1 MAIRYL
7 FSLLLSLA
15 PGLAAAQ
22 PSLPAPQPLTSV
34 AFHYGAQTPWDELRA
49 FDLAIVEPDHLPA
62 GPLPDLGHTRLAAY
76 ISLGEAQPTRAYAAR
91 LPAAWLRGENSAWGS
106 RLIDQSQPG
115 WPDFFAEQV
124 VGPLWQRGVRTFF
137 VDTLDSYQL
146 FARTDEERAAQE
158 AGMVAV
164 VRELARR
171 YPGIRLVYNR
181 GFEILPQTHEWVDAV
196 AAESLFRRYDAASKS
211 YVPVPEADRAWL
223 QARLGEVRERYRLPA
238 IAIDYVP
245 PAQRELARETAR
257 AIQALG
263 FVPWVATPALDT
275 LGVSSVEVMPRKV
288 LVVHSPV
295 ANEFDLRRSDPVV
308 FGSLPL
314 QHLGYVPEFVDSSQ
328 LPGQPLA
335 GRYAGVVVWLGHTP
349 ESTERER
356 LLAWLEQQNSDGL
369 ALSFVNQIGFLFG
382 SPLAS
387 RLGLTP
393 GASPVDLSRVEI
405 EQQDALLGFESRV
418 RPPADGF
425 FALKLE
431 GGTPLLTLR
440 RGQARQVAAAL
451 TPWGG
456 YVIDPYA
463 VTTVPGTDSGNRW
476 VINPFEFFRRSLRL
490 PDMPVPDVTTESG
503 RRMLLI
509 HMDGDGFVSRSE
521 LPGNQLA
528 GEVLRDRV
536 VRRYPLPMTL
546 SVIEAELSPQ
556 GLYPELSAQAEKTA
570 REIFSAP
577 HVAIASHS
585 YTHPFNWS
593 QARAQARAQAGQDE
607 GEEGYH
613 LKLPGYR
620 FDLQREI
627 EGSVRYIE
635 SRLAP
640 AGKKVELFLWTGDCV
655 PGADAVEWTQRIGLL
670 NMNGG
675 DTTATRSYPT
685 LTRVEGL
692 GLPRGHGYQVFA
704 PNQNENV
711 YTNNWRGPY
720 HGFDRVIETYEFTEK
735 PRRLKPINLYFHTYL
750 LTKRAGMQSFERIMA
765 YTQGQET
772 APVHAADYARKVQDF
787 QRLVVARTAE
797 GWRIRGATDL
807 RTLRLP
813 AALGQPDLAR
823 SRGVA
828 GYRDGTEGLYV
839 HLANAAAELVPAAD
853 SLAAPRLV
861 SANAR
866 ISAYSVEGNVRRW
879 TLEGQV
885 PLEFTLADAETC
897 HVRVAGRELQPQR
910 RQASLSHYALP
921 AHAARPLEAICQR

>member
-22 PSLPAPQPLTSV
+22 PSLPAPSPLTSV
-34 AFHYGAQTPWDELRA
+34 AFHYGAQAPWDELRA

-62 GPLPDLGHTRLAAY
+62 GALPDLGRTRLAAY
-76 ISLGEAQPTRAYAAR
+76 VSLGEVQPTRAYAER
-91 LPAAWLRGENSAWGS
+91 LPGAWLRGENSAWGS
-106 RLIDQSQPG
+106 RLIDQSQPA
-115 WPDFFAEQV
+115 WPAFFAEQV
-124 VGPLWQRGVRTFF
+124 VGPLWQRGLRTFF

-146 FARTDEERAAQE
+146 FARTAEDRAVQE

-164 VRELARR
+164 IRELVRR
-171 YPGIRLVYNR
+171 YPGIRFVYNR

-196 AAESLFRRYDAASKS
+196 AAESLFRRYDTASKS
-211 YVPVPEADRAWL
+211 YVTVPEADRAWL
-223 QARLGEVRERYRLPA
+223 LTRLREVRERYRLPA

-257 AIQALG
+257 AIRALG

-308 FGSLPL
+308 FASMPL
-314 QHLGYVPEFVDSSQ
+314 QHLGYVPEFVDSSN
-328 LPGQPLA
+328 LPGAPLA
-335 GRYAGVVVWLGHTP
+335 GRYAGVVIWLGHTP
-349 ESTERER
+349 GSAERER
-356 LLAWLEQQNSDGL
+356 LLAWLEQQKNDGVP
-369 ALSFVNQIGFLFG
+369 LSFINQIGFLFG
-382 SPLAS
+382 SPLAT
-387 RLGLTP
+387 RLGLAP
-393 GASPVDLSRVEI
+393 GASSVDLSPVEI
-405 EQQDALLGFESRV
+405 ERQDAILGFESRV

-431 GGTPLLTLR
+431 NGTPLLTLR
-440 RGQARQVAAAL
+440 RGQGHQVAAAL
-451 TPWGG
+451 TSWGG
-456 YVIDPYA
+456 YVIDPYS
-463 VTTVPGTDSGNRW
+463 VTTLPGTDGGNRW

-521 LPGNQLA
+521 LPGKRLA
-528 GEVLRDRV
+528 GEELRDRV

-556 GLYPELSAQAEKTA
+556 GLYPNLSAQAEKAA

-593 QARAQARAQAGQDE
+593 QAGAGTGKDE
-607 GEEGYH
+607 GEETYH
-613 LKLPGYR
+613 LKVPGYR

-640 AGKKVELFLWTGDCV
+640 PGKKVEMFLWTGDCV

-675 DTTATRSYPT
+675 DTVATRSYPT
-685 LTRVEGL
+685 VARVEGL
-692 GLPRGHGYQVFA
+692 GLPRGRGYQVFA

-720 HGFDRVIETYEFTEK
+720 YGFDRVIETYEFTEK
-735 PRRLKPINLYFHTYL
+735 PRRLKPINLYFHAYL
-750 LTKRAGMQSFERIMA
+750 LTKRAGMQSFDRIMA
-765 YTQGQET
+765 YAQGQET
-772 APVHAADYARKVQDF
+772 TPVHAADYARKVQGF
-787 QRLVVARTAE
+787 QHLVVARTAE
-797 GWRIRGATDL
+797 GWRIRGATNL

-813 AALGQPDLAR
+813 AALGPPDLAR
-823 SRGVA
+823 SRAVA
-828 GYRDGTEGLYV
+828 GYRDGAEGRYI
-839 HLANAAAELVPAAD
+839 HLSDAAAELVTATR
-853 SLAAPRLV
+853 SEQVPRLV

-866 ISAYSVEGNVRRW
+866 ISAYTVDGGVRRW
-879 TLEGQV
+879 TLDGQV
-885 PLEFTLADAETC
+885 PLEFTLADAGAC
-897 HVRVAGRELQPQR
+897 RVSVAGRELQPVR
-910 RQASLSHYALP
+910 RQAALFHYALP

>member
-7 FSLLLSLA
+7 FSFFLSLL
-15 PGLAAAQ
+15 PGLSAAQ
-22 PSLPAPQPLTSV
+22 PALPVPPPLTSV

-49 FDLAIVEPDHLPA
+49 FDLAVVEPEHLPP
-62 GPLPDLGHTRLAAY
+62 GPLPELGSTRLAAY
-76 ISLGEAQPTRAYAAR
+76 VSLGEVQPSRAYAAR
-91 LPAAWLRGENSAWGS
+91 IPQAWLRGENSSWGS
-106 RLIDQSQPG
+106 RLVDQSAPG
-115 WPDFFAEQV
+115 WPAFFAEQV
-124 VGPLWQRGVRTFF
+124 VGPLWQRGLRTFF
-137 VDTLDSYQL
+137 VDTLDAYHL
-146 FARTDEERAAQE
+146 YARTAEERATQE

-164 VRELARR
+164 IRELVRR
-171 YPGIRLVYNR
+171 YPGIRFVYNR
-181 GFEILPQTHEWVDAV
+181 GFEILPQTRAWVDAV
-196 AAESLFRRYDAASKS
+196 AAESLFRRYDAARKS
-211 YVPVPEADRAWL
+211 YEAVPEADRAWL
-223 QARLGEVRERYRLPA
+223 LDRLSEVRERYRIPT

-257 AIQALG
+257 AIQASG
-263 FVPWVATPALDT
+263 SVPWVATPTLDT

-308 FGSLPL
+308 FASMPL
-314 QHLGYVPEFVDSSQ
+314 QHLGYVPEFVDSAH
-328 LPGQPLA
+328 LPNQPLA
-335 GRYAGVVVWLGHTP
+335 GRYAGVVIWLGHTP
-349 ESTERER
+349 GSAERER
-356 LLAWLEQQNSDGL
+356 LLVWLEQQKNDGVP
-369 ALSFVNQIGFLFG
+369 LSFINQIGFLFG
-382 SPLAS
+382 SPLATQ
-387 RLGLTP
+387 LGLTP
-393 GASPVDLSRVEI
+393 GASSADLSRAEI
-405 EQQDALLGFESRV
+405 ERQDAMLGFEIRV

-425 FALKLE
+425 FALKLDN
-431 GGTPLLTLR
+431 GTPLLTLR
-440 RGQARQVAAAL
+440 RGQAQQVAAAL

-456 YVIDPYA
+456 YVIDPYS
-463 VTTVPGTDSGNRW
+463 VTTLPGSDGGNRW

-521 LPGNQLA
+521 LPGHPLA

-536 VRRYPLPMTL
+536 VRRYALPMTL

-556 GLYPELSAQAEKTA
+556 GLYPELSALAEKTA
-570 REIFSAP
+570 REVFAAP

-593 QARAQARAQAGQDE
+593 QASALADKTE

-613 LKLPGYR
+613 LQLPGYR

-635 SRLAP
+635 SRLVP
-640 AGKKVELFLWTGDCV
+640 AGKKVGMFLWTGDCV
-655 PGADAVEWTQRIGLL
+655 PGSDAVEWTQRVGLL

-675 DTTATRSYPT
+675 DTTATRSHPT
-685 LTRVEGL
+685 IARVEGL
-692 GLPRGHGYQVFA
+692 GLPRGRGYQVFT

-720 HGFDRVIETYEFTEK
+720 YGFYRIIETYEFTEK

-750 LTKRAGMQSFERIMA
+750 LTKRAGMQSFDRIMA
-765 YTQGQET
+765 YAQGQET
-772 APVHAADYARKVQDF
+772 APVHAADYARKVLDF
-787 QRLVVARTAE
+787 QRLVVARTAG

-813 AALGQPDLAR
+813 VALGQPDLAR
-823 SRGVA
+823 SRAVA
-828 GYRDGTEGLYV
+828 GYRDSDEGRYV
-839 HLANAAAELVPAAD
+839 HLADASAELVAALRSD
-853 SLAAPRLV
+853 TPPRLV

-866 ISAYSVEGNVRRW
+866 IAGYSAEGGVQRW

-885 PLEFTLADAETC
+885 PLEFTLADAGAC
-897 HVRVAGRELQPQR
+897 QIRVAGRELQAVR
-910 RQASLSHYALP
+910 RQATLSHYALP